1 MGLDLRG
8 FPEFL
13 AVAERGSFKG
23 ASESLGVTRSAVS
36 QSVQQLEARLGVQL
50 FVRNTRAVALTEA
63 GHALLQ
69 GLAPAFAQVGATLEG
84 LDDLRVRPRGTL
96 RLLVSS
102 IAEEFLRR
110 RLLADFLALYPE
122 IRLEIRIDDGTVS
135 LIDTGF
141 DAGVGLGE
149 IIAPDMV
156 AVSVSTAQRQLAVGA
171 PSYFAKHGKP
181 RHPRDLHRHTCISW
195 SRFDGG
201 RPYAWEFAE
210 NGREFEVA
218 LEAQVLTDEMQLM
231 VQLAC
236 EGVGITFGMEETFR
250 PFLAQGTLVPTLEAY
265 SPHFPG
271 FYLYYPSRT
280 KPPRK
285 LEVLVAFLRARM
297 KKKSGKKR

>member
-1 MGLDLRG
+1 MDLRG
-8 FPEFL
+8 LSEFL

-36 QSVQQLEARLGVQL
+36 QSVQQLESRLGVQL
-50 FVRNTRAVALTEA
+50 FVRNTRTVALTEA
-63 GHALLQ
+63 GHALLR
-69 GLAPAFAQVGATLEG
+69 GLGPAFAQVGATLEG
-84 LDDLRVRPRGTL
+84 LDDLRAQPRGSV

-102 IAEEFLRR
+102 IAEEFLRQR
-110 RLLADFLALYPE
+110 VLADFLALYPE
-122 IRLEIRIDDGTVS
+122 IRLELRVDDGTLN
-135 LIDTGF
+135 LIELGF

-149 IIAPDMV
+149 VVAPDMV
-156 AVSVSTAQRQLAVGA
+156 AVPVSKPQRQLAVGA
-171 PSYFAKHGKP
+171 PSYFAAHGKP
-181 RHPRDLHRHTCISW
+181 RHPRDLHEHSCISW
-195 SRFDGG
+195 SRFDGS

-210 NGREFEVA
+210 HGREFEVA
-218 LEAQVLTDEMQLM
+218 LEARVLTNEMQLM

-250 PFLAQGTLVPTLEAY
+250 PHLAQGTLVPTLEAY

-271 FYLYYPSRT
+271 FYLYYPSRS

-297 KKKSGKKR
+297 KRPKARR

>member
-1 MGLDLRG
+1 MNVDLRG
-8 FPEFL
+8 LPEFL
-13 AVAERGSFKG
+13 AVAERGSFKA
-23 ASESLGVTRSAVS
+23 ASQALGVTRSAVS
-36 QSVQQLEARLGVQL
+36 QSVQLLEARLGVQL
-50 FVRNTRAVALTEA
+50 FVRNTRVVSLTEA
-63 GHALLQ
+63 GHALLR
-69 GLAPAFAQVGATLEG
+69 GVGPAFAQLGSTLEG
-84 LDDLRVRPRGTL
+84 LDDLRAQPRGSL

-102 IAEEFLRR
+102 IAEEFVRR

-122 IRLEIRIDDGTVS
+122 LRLELRVDDGTVN
-135 LIDTGF
+135 LLDLGF

-156 AVSVSTAQRQLAVGA
+156 AIPVSRPQRQLAVAA

-181 RHPRDLHRHTCISW
+181 KHPRDLHKHHCISW
-195 SRFDGG
+195 SKFDGG

-210 NGREFEVA
+210 DGREFEVA
-218 LEAQVLTDEMQLM
+218 LEARVLTNEMQLM

-236 EGVGITFGMEETFR
+236 DGVGITFGMEETFR
-250 PFLAQGTLVPTLEAY
+250 PQLAQGALVPALEAY

-280 KPPRK
+280 KPLRK

-297 KKKSGKKR
+297 KQRSAAKH